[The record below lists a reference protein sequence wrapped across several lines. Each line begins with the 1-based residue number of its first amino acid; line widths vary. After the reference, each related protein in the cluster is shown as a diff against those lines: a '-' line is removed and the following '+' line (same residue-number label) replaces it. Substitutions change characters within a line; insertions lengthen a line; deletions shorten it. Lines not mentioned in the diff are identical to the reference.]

1 MSNFSQGQGNQGT
14 KIHRLILRIP
24 LLIRFY
30 GNFACT
36 QVLHLNLYKPMVYNT
51 STILV
56 VNLGELR
63 GGVQVVRRTSN
74 SAD

>member
-1 MSNFSQGQGNQGT
+1 MLLNIT

-56 VNLGELR
+56 VNLGINMAVDNLI
-63 GGVQVVRRTSN
+63 N
-74 SAD
+74 P

>member
-1 MSNFSQGQGNQGT
+1 MPTVFENAIIS

-56 VNLGELR
+56 VNLGYLKREKYK
-63 GGVQVVRRTSN
+63 QW
-74 SAD
+74 